1 MNKVILMGRLARDPE
16 VRYTTNGT
24 CVATLTIATD
34 RPVSRDNAGSAPTAD
49 FIPCVAWNR
58 NAELAGNYLA
68 KGRQVLVEGS
78 NRTRVYEAKD
88 GNKRYVMEVVIDR
101 IEFIGSKSDSVN
113 ANIGGDVADNNHK
126 PPFAGKPVEDDI
138 PF

>member
-16 VRYTTNGT
+16 VRYTANGT

-34 RPVSRDNAGSAPTAD
+34 RPVSRDNAGGAPSAD

-58 NAELAGNYLA
+58 TAELVGHYLA

-78 NRTRVYEAKD
+78 NRVRSYEAKD
-88 GNKRYVMEVVIDR
+88 GSKRYVMEVVIDH
-101 IEFIGSKSDSVN
+101 IEFIGSKSDN
-113 ANIGGDVADNNHK
+113 TANNGSGIADNNQQAS
-126 PPFAGKPVEDDI
+126 FAGKPVQDDI